1 MRLRG
6 LYLIGFAAAASAGGV
21 AQSLAA
27 EFCVACDG
35 PPAQYTCQFDDTV
48 ANVDDSRLR
57 LTCITE
63 LARAG
68 GHAACSVDR
77 TRTPPCGGEVRHM
90 ALPDGGGPLIPGVG
104 PGVGGPGVGG
114 PGIAG
119 GGPGE
124 TPETPAAAPGVAPP
138 PGGAAGT
145 AAQGGGAA
153 PGATLG
159 TTTPQP
165 PAAEAP
171 PGDAAETDAAQE
183 ADKGP
188 PHTVQEMV
196 EQSAKSTSK
205 ALKKTGE
212 AATDAAE
219 KTGSALQNAGKA
231 VGGAA
236 KKTWNCIT
244 SLFGDC

>member
-63 LARAG
+63 LAKIG

-77 TRTPPCGGEVRHM
+77 TRVPPCGGEVRHM
-90 ALPDGGGPLIPGVG
+90 ALPDGGGPLIPGIAN
-104 PGVGGPGVGG
+104 PGTADGGPGS
-114 PGIAG
+114 A
-119 GGPGE
+119 
-124 TPETPAAAPGVAPP
+124 PETPATKPGVAPP
-138 PGGAAGT
+138 PSGAAGT

-153 PGATLG
+153 PGGEPG
-159 TTTPQP
+159 TAPPPQP
-165 PAAEAP
+165 PAAAAP
-171 PGDAAETDAAQE
+171 SGDAAETDAAQE

-196 EQSAKSTSK
+196 EQSAKSTST

-212 AATDAAE
+212 AATNAAE

-231 VGGAA
+231 VGSAA